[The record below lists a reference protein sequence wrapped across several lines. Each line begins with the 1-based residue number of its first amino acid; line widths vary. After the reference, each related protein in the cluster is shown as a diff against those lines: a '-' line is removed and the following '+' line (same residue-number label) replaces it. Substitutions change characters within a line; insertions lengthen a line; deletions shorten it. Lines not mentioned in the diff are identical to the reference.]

1 MAVIQVPP
9 KTKAK
14 LSELILER
22 NRLNAMIDGIVD
34 VLRETRDVPPD
45 WQLYNLDVGFAPPPG
60 EIAGTD
66 DPNHE

>member
-1 MAVIQVPP
+1 MSVIAIPP

-22 NRLNAMIDGIVD
+22 NRITGTIDGLVD
-34 VLRETRDVPPD
+34 ALREAMNVPD
-45 WQLYNLDVGFAPPPG
+45 SWQLYNLDVGFAPPPG
-60 EIAGTD
+60 EVAETG